1 MASLSKK
8 KSGRTE
14 KQRSERSYLIST
26 WKSEMAAWPIYFS
39 SEDRQAIA
47 KNLAVS
53 DPNMFRD
60 LIDINRTMPKR
71 CGDYLLLHRTS
82 PSMSKYFISVG

>member
-39 SEDRQAIA
+39 SEDRQAIVRVLSTA
-47 KNLAVS
+47 ALRQA
-53 DPNMFRD
+53 MRAFREV
-60 LIDINRTMPKR
+60 LPLTLN
-71 CGDYLLLHRTS
+71 
-82 PSMSKYFISVG
+82 